1 MKQTGLWLLGMM
13 LALSGCGKRQ
23 APMEAVAPPPAP
35 APAPAATT
43 ESPEPPASKPKISL
57 SGAWALYPMAVKW
70 AEEYQK
76 TRPGIAVEVSAGGAG
91 KGMADAL
98 AGAVDLGMVS
108 REINQAEKDKGA
120 WWVSVV
126 KDAVLPTLNGANPA
140 APAIM
145 KRGLT
150 RDEFREI
157 WIAGTLTKWN
167 TFAEDTAPNPV
178 RPYTRSDACGAA
190 ETWAKYLG
198 GNQEDLKGTG
208 VYGDPGLAQAV
219 RKDPLA
225 VGFNN
230 LSSAYD
236 LKTGKPVKGIRVAP
250 IDLNGNRQIDPGED
264 FYATQQDAAKAIA
277 DGRYPSPPA
286 RPLHLVSRG
295 KPEQKE
301 VVDFLV
307 WVLTDGQ
314 AFVMESGYINLPEEK
329 LKEDLKK
336 LE

>member
-1 MKQTGLWLLGMM
+1 M
-13 LALSGCGKRQ
+13 LNGCGKKQEPSRADGTQ
-23 APMEAVAPPPAP
+23 APAVATPVAVK
-35 APAPAATT
+35 A
-43 ESPEPPASKPKISL
+43 KITL

-70 AEEYQK
+70 AEEYGK
-76 TRPGIAVEVSAGGAG
+76 LNPNIKVDISAGGAG

-126 KDAVLPTLNGANPA
+126 KDAVLPTINEGNPA
-140 APAIM
+140 AAELF

-150 RDEFREI
+150 RDEFRGI
-157 WIAGTLTKWN
+157 WVTTNLTNWAA
-167 TFAEDTAPNPV
+167 FASLKVQAPLHV
-178 RPYTRSDACGAA
+178 YTRSDACGAA

-198 GNQEDLKGTG
+198 ANQEDLKGTG
-208 VYGDPGLAQAV
+208 VYGDPGLAEAV

-230 LSSAYD
+230 LNFAYD
-236 LKTGKPVKGIRVAP
+236 LKTGKPIQGIRVIP
-250 IDLNGNRQIDPGED
+250 IDINGNQKIDPEEN
-264 FYATQQDAAKAIA
+264 FYGTLQDTAKAIA

-286 RPLHLVSRG
+286 RALHLVSNG
-295 KPEQKE
+295 KPAKKE
-301 VVDFLV
+301 VVDFLR

-314 AFVMESGYINLPEEK
+314 KFVMESGYINLPEEK
-329 LKEDLKK
+329 IKEDLKK
-336 LE
+336 LD

>member
-1 MKQTGLWLLGMM
+1 MVVLSLV
-13 LALSGCGKRQ
+13 LALSGCGKKQ
-23 APMEAVAPPPAP
+23 ESTITGAATSGAAP
-35 APAPAATT
+35 APKARIT
-43 ESPEPPASKPKISL
+43 L
-57 SGAWALYPMAVKW
+57 SGAWALYPMAVRW

-76 TRPGIAVEVSAGGAG
+76 VRPNITVDISAGGAG

-98 AGAVDLGMVS
+98 SGAVDLGMVS
-108 REINQAEKDKGA
+108 REVNPAEKEKGA

-126 KDAVLPTLNGANPA
+126 KDAVLPTVNSDNPA
-140 APAIM
+140 LAIIL

-150 RDEFREI
+150 RDEFRDM
-157 WIAGTLTKWN
+157 WMTGKLTSW
-167 TFAEDTAPNPV
+167 TSVADGVAPSAIHV
-178 RPYTRSDACGAA
+178 YTRSDACGAA

-208 VYGDPGLAQAV
+208 VYGDPGLAEAV

-230 LSSAYD
+230 LNFTYD
-236 LKTGKPVKGIRVAP
+236 LKTGQPVKGIRVAP
-250 IDLNGNRQIDPGED
+250 IDINGNHQIDPDES
-264 FYATQQDAAKAIA
+264 FYATLQDTAQAIA

-286 RPLHLVSRG
+286 RALHLVCGGRPM
-295 KPEQKE
+295 KPE
-301 VVDFLV
+301 VVDFLR

-314 AFVMESGYINLPEEK
+314 KFVMESGYINLPEEK
-329 LKEDLKK
+329 LKDDLKK